1 MPRLVT
7 ETLYFWVVRSGF
19 LLIKVQT
26 DLDDSV
32 VLEDHCDY
40 LVKILTVLLQ
50 QNMKSVE
57 QDFTIDLRNFNNFQL
72 NDCNERD
79 ENDLLDLGIQVRDA
93 MVWCSL
99 SFIIPQG
106 HGAVHNRQP
115 YHHENIG
122 VFC

>member
-32 VLEDHCDY
+32 VLKDHCDY

-72 NDCNERD
+72 NNCNERD
-79 ENDLLDLGIQVRDA
+79 ENDLLDLGIQV
-93 MVWCSL
+93 
-99 SFIIPQG
+99 
-106 HGAVHNRQP
+106 
-115 YHHENIG
+115 
-122 VFC
+122 

>member
-72 NDCNERD
+72 NNCNVRD
-79 ENDLLDLGIQVRDA
+79 ENDLLDLGIQV
-93 MVWCSL
+93 
-99 SFIIPQG
+99 
-106 HGAVHNRQP
+106 
-115 YHHENIG
+115 
-122 VFC
+122 